1 MAAINVGIDVS
12 TTALD
17 VGLRPD
23 GGHWRYTNDAVGVA
37 ELVDRLRPVDPCRII
52 VEATGGV
59 ELLVVGTLAAAG
71 FPVVVVNPRQV
82 RDFAKASGRLAKT
95 DTIDAQVLA
104 WFGEALQPTVRPLA
118 SEDSHEL
125 EALLSRRRQVV
136 EMLTAEKQRL
146 QRAPAVVQA
155 GIREHIR
162 WLEEELAAL
171 EKELQARIQR
181 SPLWQAKDRIVQ
193 SVPGVGKVVAMTLL
207 GHLPEMGAL
216 SPAAIGALVGVAP
229 MNWDSGAFRG
239 RRRIR
244 GGRAPVR
251 AALYMAAL
259 VASRHNPVIH
269 AFYQRLLHSG
279 KAPKVALIACMHKL
293 LIILNAMVRDMTPW
307 QPKSLD
313 L

>member
-1 MAAINVGIDVS
+1 MAAVHVGIDVS
-12 TTALD
+12 TAALD
-17 VGLRPD
+17 VSLRPN
-23 GGHWRYTNDAVGVA
+23 GEQWRATNDATGVA
-37 ELVDRLRPVDPCRII
+37 DLVDRLRPLDPCRVI
-52 VEATGGV
+52 VEASGGV

-71 FPVVVVNPRQV
+71 LPVVVVNPRQV

-104 WFGEALQPTVRPLA
+104 WFGEALQPAVRPLA
-118 SEDSHEL
+118 SEDSREL

-146 QRAPAVVQA
+146 QRAPALVQA

-171 EKELQARIQR
+171 EKALQAQLEQ
-181 SPLWQAKDRIVQ
+181 SPLWHAKDRIVQ
-193 SVPGVGKVVAMTLL
+193 SVPGVGKVVAVTLL
-207 GHLPEMGAL
+207 GYLPEIGTL
-216 SPAAIGALVGVAP
+216 SHAAISALVGVAP
-229 MNWDSGAFRG
+229 MNWDSGTFRG
-239 RRRIR
+239 RRSIR

-259 VASRHNPVIH
+259 VAARHNPVIH
-269 AFYQRLLHSG
+269 AFYQRLLAAG

-293 LIILNAMVRDMTPW
+293 LTILNAMVRDMTPW
-307 QPKSLD
+307 QPKIID
-313 L
+313 F

>member
-1 MAAINVGIDVS
+1 
-12 TTALD
+12 
-17 VGLRPD
+17 
-23 GGHWRYTNDAVGVA
+23 
-37 ELVDRLRPVDPCRII
+37 
-52 VEATGGV
+52 V

-71 FPVVVVNPRQV
+71 LPVVVVNPRQV

-104 WFGEALQPTVRPLA
+104 WFGEALQPAVRPLA
-118 SEDSHEL
+118 SAESRAL

-146 QRAPAVVQA
+146 QRAPALVQG
-155 GIREHIR
+155 GIREHIS

-171 EKELQARIQR
+171 EKALHASIQQ
-181 SPLWQAKDRIVQ
+181 SPLWRAKDRIVQ
-193 SVPGVGKVVAMTLL
+193 SVPGVGKVVALTLL
-207 GHLPEMGAL
+207 GHLPEMGTL

-239 RRRIR
+239 RRSIR

-259 VASRHNPVIH
+259 VAARHNPVIR
-269 AFYQRLLHSG
+269 AFYQRLVGAG

-293 LIILNAMVRDMTPW
+293 LTILNAMVRTMTPW
-307 QPKSLD
+307 QPKIP
-313 L
+313 